1 MPAPVVESVLAKMRQ
16 LEVQQE
22 EITALVEK
30 LDADLNSLDKEIK
43 ALPMQ
48 DLEAADRKA
57 LIDASIALITKGL
70 RKAAERSIARNATPA
85 APAPTGGFPRI
96 S

>member
-1 MPAPVVESVLAKMRQ
+1 MPAPAVEAVLAKMKQ

-22 EITALVEK
+22 EVTALVEK
-30 LDADLNSLDKEIK
+30 LDADLNALDKEIK

-48 DLEAADRKA
+48 ELEAADRKA

-70 RKAAERSIARNATPA
+70 TKAAERSLARKSTPA
-85 APAPTGGFPRI
+85 APAPTGGFPRLT
-96 S
+96 